1 MQQISEHNEEAD
13 SQIQGKKKKKR
24 KASGYH
30 GGWGDNI
37 GAVE

>member
-13 SQIQGKKKKKR
+13 SQIQKKKKKR